1 MGIGPLE
8 FEFMLWEHKYRPITG
23 EVLTI
28 GKPAVALSSQGVADV
43 LSFCGVPQIS
53 SDLELDTTNLTFRK
67 TLNV

>member
-28 GKPAVALSSQGVADV
+28 GKPAVALSSAGAGGRARV
-43 LSFCGVPQIS
+43 LWRS
-53 SDLELDTTNLTFRK
+53 SDFFRS
-67 TLNV
+67 